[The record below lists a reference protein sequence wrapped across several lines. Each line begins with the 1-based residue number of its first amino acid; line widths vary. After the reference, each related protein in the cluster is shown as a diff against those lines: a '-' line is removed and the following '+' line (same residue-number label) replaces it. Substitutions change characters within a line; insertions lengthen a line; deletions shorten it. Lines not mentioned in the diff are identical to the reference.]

1 MKNSSV
7 RCYHPTQEESMKN
20 KSTLHRGFLSL
31 EMMGVLAIIAVA
43 IVLAVGAVSSLFDKS
58 TINDEMSN
66 VQALVTQSRGL
77 LKTQG
82 EYPFSNGAKMTGTL
96 VQFGGVPGNM
106 TINGD
111 KSKGEAKI
119 TNGWGGEV
127 MIAPEKVQGSV
138 NNKGFSVTYKNVPQE
153 ACSVMATKLSG
164 SAMIQEVSISGSHNV
179 GAVTA
184 EKAGAQCKPDNGS
197 VGVNTLIFKSNH

>member
-1 MKNSSV
+1 MKNHSMAGY
-7 RCYHPTQEESMKN
+7 RHTQEESMKN
-20 KSTLHRGFLSL
+20 RSTLHRGFLSL
-31 EMMGVLAIIAVA
+31 EMMGVLAIISVA
-43 IVLAVGAVSSLFDKS
+43 IVLAVGTVSSLFNKS
-58 TINDEMSN
+58 TLNDEIAN

-153 ACSVMATKLSG
+153 ACSVMTTKLSG
-164 SAMIQEVSISGSHNV
+164 SAMIQEISISGSHHI

>member
-1 MKNSSV
+1 MQNHSMAGY
-7 RCYHPTQEESMKN
+7 RHTQEESMKN
-20 KSTLHRGFLSL
+20 RSTLHRGFLSL

-43 IVLAVGAVSSLFDKS
+43 IVLAVGAVSVLFNKS
-58 TINDEMSN
+58 TMNDEMSN

-111 KSKGEAKI
+111 KSKGEARI

-153 ACSVMATKLSG
+153 ACSVMTTKLSG

-184 EKAGAQCKPDNGS
+184 EKAGAQCQPDNGS
-197 VGVNTLIFKSNH
+197 VGVNTLIFKSHH

>member
-1 MKNSSV
+1 MKN
-7 RCYHPTQEESMKN
+7 R
-20 KSTLHRGFLSL
+20 STLHRGFLSL
-31 EMMGVLAIIAVA
+31 EMMGVLAIISVA
-43 IVLAVGAVSSLFDKS
+43 IVLAVGTVSSLFNKS
-58 TINDEMSN
+58 TLNDEIAN

-179 GAVTA
+179 GGVTA

-197 VGVNTLIFKSNH
+197 VGVNTLIFKSHH

>member
-1 MKNSSV
+1 MNTPSH
-7 RCYHPTQEESMKN
+7 C
-20 KSTLHRGFLSL
+20 HRGFLSL
-31 EMMGVLAIIAVA
+31 EAMGVLAVISFA
-43 IVLAVGAVSSLFDKS
+43 IVLAVGTVSSLFNKS
-58 TINDEMSN
+58 TLNDEIAN
-66 VQALVTQSRGL
+66 VQSLVTQSRGL

-106 TINGD
+106 SINGD

-138 NNKGFSVTYKNVPQE
+138 HNKGFSVTYKNVPQE

-179 GAVTA
+179 GESPQKKPGRNANPITA
-184 EKAGAQCKPDNGS
+184 LSA
-197 VGVNTLIFKSNH
+197 

>member
-1 MKNSSV
+1 MKK
-7 RCYHPTQEESMKN
+7 T
-20 KSTLHRGFLSL
+20 STLHRGFLSL

-43 IVLAVGAVSSLFDKS
+43 IVLAVGAVSGMFNKS
-58 TINDEMSN
+58 TINDEMAN
-66 VQALVTQSRGL
+66 VQALVTQSRGI

-96 VQFGGVPGNM
+96 VQFGCVPGNM
-106 TINGD
+106 TLNGE
-111 KSKGEAKI
+111 KSKGDAKI
-119 TNGWGGEV
+119 ANGWGGEV
-127 MIAPEKVQGSV
+127 IIAPEKVQGST
-138 NNKGFSVTYKNVPQE
+138 NNKCFSVTYKNVPQE
-153 ACSVMATKLSG
+153 ACSTMATKLSG
-164 SAMIQEVSISGSHNV
+164 SAMIQAVSISGSHNV